1 MASTFSVR
9 DWWMKHYSLHL
20 LRQYRCRQVYY
31 HEREQ
36 SRLTAEGCLVAQS
49 STATFILDAMDQAKF
64 CVPRHM
70 PCAKALADTIR
81 PRLHVVGVICAGYFS
96 AGWIVDPTIQKN
108 ADLWI
113 EIFMR
118 CIQLLQEECHRL
130 VPTGTLTKYGWEFH
144 KNWDKY
150 ETSALYGFKLGNLQI
165 EYHNVKSASSTWVRY
180 RCANCMRS
188 TDNEYFVR
196 SEKDAASF
204 MENFRRITEPLMIED
219 RVDTEVF
226 MRSRS
231 NETVAIEDRVDTEK
245 TVAGRPPPPPHIGR
259 NLRPSTGRPP
269 SPPPPPKKPDYECQ
283 FEYMRHVNDDFK
295 AWLSGGKRLSSE
307 ATEDEKMDVNTKS
320 SSAMKDFRLSRAS
333 SYLRSLAVGGTE
345 FWADPPLQF
354 SIGMEPAQQA
364 RIEDVASAGE
374 VVLQPNIVEPLSKA
388 KFIKAIP
395 IKNKRKRKTQH
406 GKGKM
411 SARRVATE

>member
-1 MASTFSVR
+1 MFGIDVRIACGARTPSTLS
-9 DWWMKHYSLHL
+9 
-20 LRQYRCRQVYY
+20 
-31 HEREQ
+31 
-36 SRLTAEGCLVAQS
+36 
-49 STATFILDAMDQAKF
+49 
-64 CVPRHM
+64 
-70 PCAKALADTIR
+70 
-81 PRLHVVGVICAGYFS
+81 
-96 AGWIVDPTIQKN
+96 IQK
-108 ADLWI
+108 
-113 EIFMR
+113 
-118 CIQLLQEECHRL
+118 
-130 VPTGTLTKYGWEFH
+130 
-144 KNWDKY
+144 
-150 ETSALYGFKLGNLQI
+150 
-165 EYHNVKSASSTWVRY
+165 
-180 RCANCMRS
+180 
-188 TDNEYFVR
+188 
-196 SEKDAASF
+196 KDAASF

-231 NETVAIEDRVDTEK
+231 SETVAIEDRVDTEK
-245 TVAGRPPPPPHIGR
+245 FMRSRSNETVADRPPPPPPIGR
-259 NLRPSTGRPP
+259 NLRPSTGMPP
-269 SPPPPPKKPDYECQ
+269 PPPPPPKPEYECQ

-333 SYLRSLAVGGTE
+333 SYLRSLAAGGTE
-345 FWADPPLQF
+345 LWADPPLQL